1 MDYSE
6 FFRRATGNE
15 PFPYQ
20 QLFAVG
26 KDLSDIVRAPTGAG
40 KTAAAMLG
48 WLWRRLYAD
57 EQIRRSTPTRLVYC
71 LPMRVLVEQTR
82 KNARDWLV
90 RLGVD
95 ERVGL
100 HTLMGGEEIEDWH
113 LFPEKEAILI
123 GTQDMLLSRALNRGY
138 GISRYRWPMEFG
150 LLNNDCLWIFDE
162 VQLMGS
168 GLATSAQLE
177 AFRHRFGAIFPC
189 KSIWM
194 SATLKVEWLHTVDFK
209 TRPGEFGISDDDR
222 RLPDLRRRL
231 TAAKTLEECSA
242 LWSEPKAIARSI
254 LECHLSGSLTL
265 VVMNT
270 VDRAADVLR
279 AVETALGLGKTSR
292 AKVTR
297 QPPELVLLHSRFRP
311 PERAKKIAHLLDEV
325 PEAGRIAVTTQ
336 VIEAGVDISAKTL
349 FTELAPWPA
358 LVQRFGRCNRYGEH
372 EEARVLWLDV
382 LRIEEGSKGKSKKTE
397 KLSQEQIEERR
408 IKAARPYDASE
419 LVAARERLNKMKD
432 VAPISLERHLAALDA
447 ATEQCLYS
455 YSPIHVVR
463 AKDLLDLFDTTPDLA
478 GNDIDVARFIRDGDE
493 LDVQVFWRELAE
505 GSRPEKETRPTRDEL
520 CPVQFHQ
527 LRDFVKKGRE
537 VYRWDFLQ
545 GKWVAVRSQEEI
557 FPGQTYLIPSHQGGY
572 DNKYGW
578 SPKTSGRVEV
588 HALAGGAKPDS
599 NDADEESKLR
609 KWETIK
615 SHTDKVVEML
625 ETIIDRLPGTLS
637 HEIEEALLVGA
648 RWHDRGKA
656 HQEFREAI
664 VGDDPHQGNYWAKAP
679 EMKRYNRQG
688 FRHELAGALAMLQA
702 GLPPL
707 PCYLVAAH
715 HGKVR
720 LSIRSLPTEG
730 KPDDANKRFARGIW
744 DNDALPPTDLGGGV
758 TADPVRLSLEPM
770 ELGLSPEGKPS
781 WAERILNLRDDPN
794 MGPFRLAFLEALL
807 RAADIRASRDDSS
820 EHGAKGEVEDH
831 AGD

>member
-1 MDYSE
+1 MDYPE

-26 KDLSDIVRAPTGAG
+26 KDLPDTVKAPTGAG
-40 KTAAAMLG
+40 KTATTILG
-48 WLWRRLYAD
+48 WLWRRLHAD
-57 EQIRRSTPTRLVYC
+57 QEIRKSTPTRLVYC

-82 KNARDWLV
+82 QNAHDWLV
-90 RLGVD
+90 KLGLD
-95 ERVGL
+95 GRVGL

-168 GLATSAQLE
+168 GLATSTQLE

-194 SATLKVEWLHTVDFK
+194 SATLKVEWLQTVDFK
-209 TRPGEFGISDDDR
+209 TRPREFEISDDDR

-254 LECHLSGSLTL
+254 LECHRSGSLTL

-325 PEAGRIAVTTQ
+325 SEAGRIAVTTQ

-419 LVAARERLNKMKD
+419 LVAAHEHLNTMMD
-432 VAPISLERHLAALDA
+432 VAPVSLESHLAALDEE
-447 ATEQCLYS
+447 TEKSLYT

-478 GNDIDVARFIRDGDE
+478 DNDIDIARFIRDGEE
-493 LDVQVFWRELAE
+493 LDVQVFWREPGE
-505 GSRPEKETRPTRDEL
+505 VWGPEKETGPVRDEL
-520 CPVQFHQ
+520 CSVPFHQ
-527 LRDFVKKGRE
+527 LRDFVKKGKE
-537 VYRWDFLQ
+537 VHRWDFLRGQ
-545 GKWVAVRSQEEI
+545 WVAVRSQEEI
-557 FPGQTYLIPSHQGGY
+557 FPGQTYLIPSYQGGY
-572 DNKYGW
+572 DNEYGW
-578 SPKTSGRVEV
+578 SPKAPGPVEV
-588 HALAGGAKPDS
+588 HERAGRAKPDS

-615 SHTDKVVEML
+615 SHTDKVVEIL
-625 ETIIDRLPGTLS
+625 ETITDRLAGMLG
-637 HEIEEALLVGA
+637 HEIEEALFVGA
-648 RWHDRGKA
+648 RWHDRGKT
-656 HQEFREAI
+656 HEEFREAI
-664 VGDDPHQGNYWAKAP
+664 VGDDGHQGNDWAKAP
-679 EMKRYNRQG
+679 QMKRYNRQG
-688 FRHELAGALAMLQA
+688 FRHELASALAMLQA
-702 GLPPL
+702 GLPNL
-707 PCYLVAAH
+707 ACYLAAAH

-730 KPDDANKRFARGIW
+730 KPHDPNKRFARGIW
-744 DNDALPPTDLGGGV
+744 DGDPLPLTDLGGGV
-758 TADPVRLSLEPM
+758 KADEAILSLEPM

-807 RAADIRASRDDSS
+807 RAADIRASRDTEPEES
-820 EHGAKGEVEDH
+820 EGGQSPCLS
-831 AGD
+831 